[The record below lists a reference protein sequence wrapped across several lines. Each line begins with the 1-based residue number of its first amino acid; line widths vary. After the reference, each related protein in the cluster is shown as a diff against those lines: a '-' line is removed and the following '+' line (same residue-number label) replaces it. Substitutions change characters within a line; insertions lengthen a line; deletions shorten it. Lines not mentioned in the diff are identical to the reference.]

1 MFAATTRPSVAL
13 RTAPARASTSRRPA
27 RVAAS
32 SADSETPAAAA
43 TPRRA
48 FLRAA
53 LGVASFAAASAA
65 TPVLAKSFEEAEAEK
80 LARKEAVR
88 AAAQASAATGR
99 SAAAFADSEYQ
110 LSEESKTPNFHTRQ
124 EEGLRKAGGA

>member
-1 MFAATTRPSVAL
+1 MQHDDAA
-13 RTAPARASTSRRPA
+13 APA
-27 RVAAS
+27 
-32 SADSETPAAAA
+32 ADA
-43 TPRRA
+43 T
-48 FLRAA
+48 AA
-53 LGVASFAAASAA
+53 LAAGLVDAECPMEAL
-65 TPVLAKSFEEAEAEK
+65 PAEAEK